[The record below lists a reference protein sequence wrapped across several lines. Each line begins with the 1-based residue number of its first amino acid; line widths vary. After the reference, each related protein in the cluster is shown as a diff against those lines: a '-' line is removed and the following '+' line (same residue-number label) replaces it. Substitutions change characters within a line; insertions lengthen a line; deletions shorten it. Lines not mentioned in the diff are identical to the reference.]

1 MSIVNSILNLVDLN
15 TTKYSRKLRNMRRD
29 TKKESKGIADSFK
42 AIGSAWKSVIAG
54 LTTGALAGAVISELK
69 STEKAVASFISA
81 TGSLTEARDQFE
93 MLQQAAR
100 DTLQPF
106 ESLKAA
112 ALDLKKNGIQ
122 ATGEQLIK
130 LMTLGLTEAEAEEQ
144 IIAGFLK

>member
-29 TKKESKGIADSFK
+29 TKKETKSIGDSFK
-42 AIGSAWKSVIAG
+42 SIGSAWKSVIAG
-54 LTTGALAGAVISELK
+54 LATGALAGAVISELK

-106 ESLKAA
+106 ESLKAV
-112 ALDLKKNGIQ
+112 ALDTVQ
-122 ATGEQLIK
+122 AK
-130 LMTLGLTEAEAEEQ
+130 VW
-144 IIAGFLK
+144 KP